1 MTPIPTD
8 PNVKAAIWLSGLN
21 LAAIIVKWARDEFI
35 KWRVRCD
42 LEDNRVAISNKV
54 ETAKT
59 EVTQQTKKATETIAA
74 KVDENTAIS
83 EKAFSEA
90 NNFNAK
96 LTKQGEQLTKIAAR
110 QEVLGKCVA
119 ELQAAERARRNKKKI
134 QKVKQ

>member
-59 EVTQQTKKATETIAA
+59 EVTQQTKRATDTIAA
-74 KVDENTAIS
+74 KVDENTEIS
-83 EKAFSEA
+83 QKAFTEA
-90 NNFNAK
+90 NNYNVK
-96 LTKQGEQLTKIAAR
+96 LNKIAAR

-134 QKVKQ
+134 QKVKA